1 MNSNQNYSESQS
13 TMPLESNKN
22 NSTIASVALMLGTS
36 QDAVHSWINSTEFEH
51 IQNLEK
57 EKTNLKNTVNRIM
70 SDRMRI
76 KEEID
81 NLFKNVKA

>member
-1 MNSNQNYSESQS
+1 
-13 TMPLESNKN
+13 MPLESNKH
-22 NSTIASVALMLGTS
+22 NSTIASVAFMLGIS
-36 QDAVHSWINSTEFEH
+36 QDAVHSWITSTEFEH

-57 EKTNLKNTVNRIM
+57 EKTNLKNTINRIM

>member
-1 MNSNQNYSESQS
+1 MSSNQNHSESHS
-13 TMPLESNKN
+13 TMPLESNKH
-22 NSTIASVALMLGTS
+22 NSTIASVAFMLGIS
-36 QDAVHSWINSTEFEH
+36 QDAVHSWITSTEFEH

-57 EKTNLKNTVNRIM
+57 EKTNLKNTINRIM